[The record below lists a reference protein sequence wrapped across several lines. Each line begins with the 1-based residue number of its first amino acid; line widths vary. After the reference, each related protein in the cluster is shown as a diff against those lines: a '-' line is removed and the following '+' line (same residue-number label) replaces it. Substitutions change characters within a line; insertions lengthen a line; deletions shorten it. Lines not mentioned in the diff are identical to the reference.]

1 MTAALTLAAAVTTPG
16 TVAAPDALS
25 GPLADA
31 LIAAALA
38 QAALMATAVVLT
50 RDPVHQAIVLS
61 GYGMVLGLLFLILQ
75 APDVAMS
82 QIGVGTVLVP
92 LLVVLALHATR
103 RYRDTD
109 NDKDGA
115 ERAEPR
121 RRAASGPSADGP
133 SADGPCADGPGGG
146 PHDGGQAR
154 R

>member
-1 MTAALTLAAAVTTPG
+1 
-16 TVAAPDALS
+16 
-25 GPLADA
+25 
-31 LIAAALA
+31 
-38 QAALMATAVVLT
+38 MATAVVLT
-50 RDPVHQAIVLS
+50 RDPVRQAIVLS

-109 NDKDGA
+109 KDRSGA

-121 RRAASGPSADGP
+121 RQGASGPSTDGP
-133 SADGPCADGPGGG
+133 SGG